1 MQRRLR
7 FVPLLVASLALPLSG
22 CLGGGVAVKEA
33 EPETGDASGP
43 PEWALSV
50 PSGDGMAYGVGS
62 AEVYTDP
69 TSALNRAQDQART
82 ELVKRLE
89 VTVSGETVSRQS
101 RTTENGQSRVTRSIM
116 DTVRSQVQDTELG
129 NIEIAETHV
138 DRGGETAYAL
148 ARLNRTRAE
157 MDLIG
162 ELREIDEAIRE
173 VDRTPARADTLEQ
186 LRALMPAL
194 PMLAERESVHRKLS
208 LVAAGNPGHRMPAEF
223 RQLEDRIAGLLDSLV
238 VVLRPGGEPSRKM
251 DSTLRRALSDEGV
264 QVRESGDGDLVLRYD
279 GGLRTVQRDGRNF
292 VFADGNATV
301 LDRTGRV
308 IAEFQERVKAGSV
321 DPGIARDRAVGKL
334 AQGLGEKLAGSL
346 LESFKRAGVQG

>member
-7 FVPLLVASLALPLSG
+7 FAPLLAASLVLPLSG
-22 CLGGGVAVKEA
+22 CLGGGAAIKEA
-33 EPETGDASGP
+33 ESEAKASGP

-50 PSGDGMAYGVGS
+50 PSDDGMAYGVGS
-62 AEVYTDP
+62 AKVYTDP

-101 RTTENGQSRVTRSIM
+101 RTREDGESRVTRSIM
-116 DTVRSQVQDTELG
+116 DTVRSQVEDTELA
-129 NIEIAETHV
+129 NIEITETHV

-162 ELREIDEAIRE
+162 ELREIDESIQE
-173 VDRTPARADTLEQ
+173 VNGKPSQGNTLTQ

-208 LVAAGNPGHRMPAEF
+208 LVASGNPGHRKPAEF
-223 RQLEDRIAGLLDSLV
+223 RQLETRIADLLDSLV
-238 VVLRPGGEPSRKM
+238 VVLRPSGDSSRKL

-264 QVRESGDGDLVLRYD
+264 QVRESGDGDLTLRYD

-292 VFADGNATV
+292 VFADGNVTV
-301 LDRTGRV
+301 LDRDGRV

-321 DPGIARDRAVGKL
+321 DPGIARDRAIGKL
-334 AQGLGEKLAGSL
+334 ARGLGEKLAGSL